1 MGRKNNRLNIRVSE
15 SFLQKLEDLCK
26 ENDRSKTAQI
36 EELVKNEWGKK
47 HKK

>member
-1 MGRKNNRLNIRVSE
+1 MKNRRLTIRISE
-15 SFLQKLEDLCK
+15 NFLQKLEDLCK

-47 HKK
+47 HKKQ